1 MWGVGMVSASNH
13 GRWGVVQGDLVG
25 TDDEESDVEVPQG
38 YEEIDTSD
46 GTYVAGP
53 AAVVYTSCIPPA

>member
-1 MWGVGMVSASNH
+1 M
-13 GRWGVVQGDLVG
+13 G